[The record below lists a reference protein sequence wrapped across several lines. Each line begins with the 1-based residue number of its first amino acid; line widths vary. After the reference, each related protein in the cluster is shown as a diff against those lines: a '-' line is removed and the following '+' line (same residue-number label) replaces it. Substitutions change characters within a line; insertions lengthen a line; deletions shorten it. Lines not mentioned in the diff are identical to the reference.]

1 MSDND
6 AWDADDYEPPA
17 PGKAAVVTSTDK
29 WEGEDE
35 DDDVKDAWDADSD
48 DESKEDKAA
57 DGAAAAAAKAP
68 ANKKKAK
75 LRSKIALREAA
86 ENQADE
92 DLTPEE
98 KAAEKLRAMKMEEN
112 AQMKLTRDMLGVEG
126 GEGGLDSMVPVTKE
140 EFTEFAKALCEKIR
154 LFNNSEHYN
163 GLLESITKDLVIDMS
178 VPTLKKVKIHV
189 EGMHSTRLK
198 EEKSKTKKPVGK
210 GKTSLKNDLDKDLF
224 GGGRGG
230 GMDDYGDDMDD
241 FM

>member
-17 PGKAAVVTSTDK
+17 PGAKDAVVVSNDK

-48 DESKEDKAA
+48 DESKEEKP
-57 DGAAAAAAKAP
+57 AAAAAAAP
-68 ANKKKAK
+68 TNKKKAK
-75 LRSKIALREAA
+75 LRSKIALKEAA
-86 ENQADE
+86 EAQADE

-98 KAAEKLRAMKMEEN
+98 KAAEKLKALKMEEN
-112 AQMKLTRDMLGVEG
+112 AQMALTRDMLGLQG
-126 GEGGLDSMVPVTKE
+126 GSGLDGMLPETKE
-140 EFTEFAKALCEKIR
+140 DFAEFSKALCEKIR

-163 GLLESITKDLVIDMS
+163 DLLESITKDLVIDMS

-198 EEKSKTKKPVGK
+198 EEKSKTKKPAAK

-224 GGGRGG
+224 GGGGRG
-230 GMDDYGDDMDD
+230 GMDDFGGDMDD